1 MSTTPDDSSAVG
13 DDVYQPD
20 GGGVGDAA
28 VEPDIRD
35 YDDENSLG
43 TKTQDQTLDEGYSP
57 PERPGEL
64 GRFGTTLEEQREGE
78 SLDQRLAEE
87 VPDPAMTVPDPL
99 AEDPGPVR
107 DDAEMSTGIADEAAD
122 QPLPGTEADLD
133 TDGELLDD
141 QVGDVRA
148 GRLVSPSGGIG
159 PDAEKDEVAQDVGIA
174 GGAAGAE
181 EAAVHVVD
189 EDGTPGLSTP

>member
-43 TKTQDQTLDEGYSP
+43 TKTQDQALDEGYSP
-57 PERPGEL
+57 PERPREM
-64 GRFGTTLEEQREGE
+64 GRFGETLEEQREGE
-78 SLDQRLAEE
+78 SLDQRLSEE
-87 VPDPAMTVPDPL
+87 VPDPAMAVPDPL

-107 DDAEMSTGIADEAAD
+107 EDAELSTGDADDVAEP
-122 QPLPGTEADLD
+122 PLPGTEADLD

-148 GRLVSPSGGIG
+148 GRLVDPSGGIG
-159 PDAEKDEVAQDVGIA
+159 PDTEKDEIAQDVGIA

-189 EDGTPGLSTP
+189 ADEAPGLTT

>member
-1 MSTTPDDSSAVG
+1 MSTTPDESSAVG

-28 VEPDIRD
+28 VEPDVRD

-43 TKTQDQTLDEGYSP
+43 TPTQDESLDQGYSP
-57 PERPGEL
+57 PERPREM
-64 GRFGTTLEEQREGE
+64 GRFGETAAEQREGE

-87 VPDPAMTVPDPL
+87 VPDPAMAVPDPL
-99 AEDPGPVR
+99 AEESSPVR
-107 DDAEMSTGIADEAAD
+107 LDGEMSTGDADDVAEP
-122 QPLPGTEADLD
+122 PLPGTEADLD

-159 PDAEKDEVAQDVGIA
+159 PDAEKDEVARDVGIA

-189 EDGTPGLSTP
+189 ADEAPGLTT

>member
-1 MSTTPDDSSAVG
+1 MSTTPDESSAVG

-20 GGGVGDAA
+20 AGGVDDAA
-28 VEPDIRD
+28 VEPDVRD

-43 TKTQDQTLDEGYSP
+43 TPTQDQTLDQGYSP
-57 PERPGEL
+57 PEKPREL
-64 GRFGTTLEEQREGE
+64 GRTGTTLEEQREGE
-78 SLDQRLAEE
+78 SLDERLSEE
-87 VPDPAMTVPDPL
+87 VPDPAMAVPDPL

-107 DDAEMSTGIADEAAD
+107 EDAEMSTGDADDTAEAA
-122 QPLPGTEADLD
+122 LPGTEADLD

-148 GRLVSPSGGIG
+148 GRLVDPSGGIG
-159 PDAEKDEVAQDVGIA
+159 PDTEKDEVARDAGLA

-189 EDGTPGLSTP
+189 DQDAPA

>member
-1 MSTTPDDSSAVG
+1 MSTTPDQSSAVG

-20 GGGVGDAA
+20 AGGVDDAA
-28 VEPDIRD
+28 VSPDLRD

-43 TKTQDQTLDEGYSP
+43 TLSQDESLDQGYSP
-57 PERPGEL
+57 PEKPREL
-64 GRFGTTLEEQREGE
+64 GRTGTTLEEQREGE
-78 SLDQRLAEE
+78 SLDERLAEE
-87 VPDPAMTVPDPL
+87 VPDPAMAVPDPL

-107 DDAEMSTGIADEAAD
+107 HDAETATGDADDTAAG
-122 QPLPGTEADLD
+122 QALPGTEADLD

-148 GRLVSPSGGIG
+148 GRLVDTAGGIG
-159 PDAEKDEVAQDVGIA
+159 PDVEKDAVARDVGLA

-189 EDGTPGLSTP
+189 EDRA